1 MLREERLAGIKKYI
15 EEQNRVRLQEIVEMF
30 SISPVTARK
39 DLAILEERGYIK
51 LVRGGA
57 VWNGDDAATQI
68 SRTRRVMNMR
78 EKQQLVSCLDGM
90 ISDGQTV
97 FMNGGTT
104 TVEAA
109 RYLAANYNR
118 LTVVTNNLGAVGI
131 LRENGGFR
139 VMVPGGMYWRDEDT
153 IVGRQ
158 AEEDIKKYNADIAL
172 IAVNGVSVERGV
184 TDFRIEECG
193 IIRTMIQNARKA
205 AVLAD
210 HSKFGRIAPINVCPL
225 DDISC
230 IVTDEGVENETVREY
245 RRAEVRLV
253 FRRSAEDPVRSGE
266 ADTGGSGGDGGKSCD
281 GTAMIQEERFER
293 IVDHLKANGT
303 ASLGKLASLTHMSV
317 DTVRRDLDVLA
328 GYGVLEKVRG
338 GAVWRQEN
346 LDRQIYGMRNTM
358 NTEEKQEL
366 AQNVDR
372 VVREGRTVAI
382 GGGSTTVCLARVL
395 CEKYKKLT
403 VITNDLDIV
412 KILSS
417 CEHFTMLIPG
427 GVLDAEE
434 NILYGQGCEEEIL
447 KYNADV
453 GILAVNSLSL
463 EKGVTDFR
471 YNQLDVLKAIF
482 EIADTRVIAADHSK
496 FERPAGVV
504 KICDMKDVDIILSD
518 SGLDEGMKRKYEDRG
533 VRIIRAEQA

>member
-1 MLREERLAGIKKYI
+1 
-15 EEQNRVRLQEIVEMF
+15 
-30 SISPVTARK
+30 
-39 DLAILEERGYIK
+39 
-51 LVRGGA
+51 
-57 VWNGDDAATQI
+57 
-68 SRTRRVMNMR
+68 
-78 EKQQLVSCLDGM
+78 
-90 ISDGQTV
+90 
-97 FMNGGTT
+97 
-104 TVEAA
+104 
-109 RYLAANYNR
+109 
-118 LTVVTNNLGAVGI
+118 
-131 LRENGGFR
+131 
-139 VMVPGGMYWRDEDT
+139 
-153 IVGRQ
+153 
-158 AEEDIKKYNADIAL
+158 
-172 IAVNGVSVERGV
+172 
-184 TDFRIEECG
+184 
-193 IIRTMIQNARKA
+193 
-205 AVLAD
+205 
-210 HSKFGRIAPINVCPL
+210 
-225 DDISC
+225 
-230 IVTDEGVENETVREY
+230 
-245 RRAEVRLV
+245 
-253 FRRSAEDPVRSGE
+253 
-266 ADTGGSGGDGGKSCD
+266 
-281 GTAMIQEERFER
+281 MIQEERFER

-395 CEKYKKLT
+395 REKYKKLT